1 MSRIKI
7 TALVQSYCGETRIIP
22 TLESCKL
29 QDYPY
34 KDLVVADDASDDGK
48 TISIIENWLKNNI
61 EYFESVTFIKNSE
74 NLGIVK
80 NYRNAALNAKGEIIL
95 PLGQGD
101 TYYSPQTFSLVA
113 KEVERQRKSG
123 LQDPLVWLGYYKSY
137 EFNPEWQEVNDH
149 LQSYPFYMEML
160 KGPTEEALELLLQRN
175 YIGAPSFVYHAR
187 YFQDGTFPIPET
199 IKDLEDYGMSVWMLA
214 TGNPFG
220 YLPLFVR
227 WYEKGTGLSSSR
239 NNRLVESLNKVYEF
253 NEASTNEN
261 PKLNAVA
268 KKATKMNHYLSIKNK
283 LEREFKKAVLRL
295 KHAIKNP
302 LKIICYLV
310 FSFKKKVHMKLRA
323 PEIIMGIEAA
333 SGSSFDE
340 KFFS

>member
-1 MSRIKI
+1 MSKIKI
-7 TALVQSYCGETRIIP
+7 TALVQSYCGGNRIIP

-34 KDLVVADDASDDGK
+34 KDLVIADDASDDGK
-48 TISIIENWLKNNI
+48 TISIIENWLKDNA
-61 EYFESVTFIKNSE
+61 EYFENVTFIKNAE
-74 NLGIVK
+74 NLGIVR
-80 NYRNAALNAKGEIIL
+80 NYRSAALNAKGEIII

-101 TYYSPQTFSLVA
+101 IYYSPKTFSLVA
-113 KEVERQRKSG
+113 EEIKKQREEG
-123 LQDPLVWLGYYKSY
+123 LRDPLVWLGYYKSY
-137 EFNPEWQEVNDH
+137 AFNPNWQEVNDH
-149 LQSYPFYMEML
+149 LPTCPFYMEML
-160 KGPTEEALELLLQRN
+160 QGPTEKALELLLQRN

-187 YFQDGTFPIPET
+187 YFQEGTFPIPET

-214 TGNPFG
+214 TGNLFG

-261 PKLNAVA
+261 PKLNAIA
-268 KKATKMNHYLSIKNK
+268 RKATKMNLCLSIKNK
-283 LEREFKKAVLRL
+283 PEREFKKAVLRL
-295 KHAIKNP
+295 KQAIKNP

-310 FSFKKKVHMKLRA
+310 FSFKKKLHMRFKA
-323 PEIIMGIEAA
+323 PEIIMRIEAA
-333 SGSSFDE
+333 SGNSFDE
-340 KFFS
+340 SFFN